1 MVTLSKFPVKD
12 DANKPVKAR
21 SYAPTSPL
29 TRFLFTCSD
38 QSGRTSASIISHR
51 VQTIRA
57 HKERTGISSGSQ
69 SPLRGALW
77 WQRLEMQ

>member
-1 MVTLSKFPVKD
+1 
-12 DANKPVKAR
+12 
-21 SYAPTSPL
+21 
-29 TRFLFTCSD
+29 LFTCSD

-69 SPLRGALW
+69 SPLRVALW

>member
-1 MVTLSKFPVKD
+1 MFTLSKFLVKE

-38 QSGRTSASIISHR
+38 QSGRTSASIIPHR

-57 HKERTGISSGSQ
+57 HRERTGISSGSQ
-69 SPLRGALW
+69 SPLRVALW
-77 WQRLEMQ
+77 WQRPEIQ